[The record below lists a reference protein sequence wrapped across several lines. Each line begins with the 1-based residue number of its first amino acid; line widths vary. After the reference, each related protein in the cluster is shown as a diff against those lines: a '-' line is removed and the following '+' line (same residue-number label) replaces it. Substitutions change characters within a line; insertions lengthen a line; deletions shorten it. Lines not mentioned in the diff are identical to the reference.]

1 MIANTIRPTSEFVRL
16 YKHKLKRSPKYI
28 IEAIDARIKELANAD
43 DPKALGEKKN
53 GQLDNMYALKLNSD
67 SRILYI
73 VLKEEGETVV
83 ELVRVCNH
91 KQVYGTD

>member
-1 MIANTIRPTSEFVRL
+1 MIVNTIRLTSEFEKL
-16 YKHKLKRSPKYI
+16 YKRKLKQSPHYL
-28 IEAIDARIKELANAD
+28 IENIDARISELAKVE
-43 DPKALGEKKN
+43 DPKAIGEKKN
-53 GQLDNMYALKLNSD
+53 GQLNNMYAIRLNRD

-73 VLKEEGETVV
+73 VRTEKQEIIV